1 MVDEHSFFTFQH
13 FLTIM
18 YKDYSKIIVWME
30 YIHVVNSSAL
40 KHTYFDFLYV
50 INQNKNGKKCVPDII
65 VPGKKNIWWSGQSAS
80 SNVFLPGT
88 IIITTSL
95 KILSLSLR
103 NSKTTPS
110 YLIEDPL
117 FGFRGRKERTR
128 GDNLC

>member
-1 MVDEHSFFTFQH
+1 
-13 FLTIM
+13 
-18 YKDYSKIIVWME
+18 ME

-65 VPGKKNIWWSGQSAS
+65 VPGKKTFDEADSPLF
-80 SNVFLPGT
+80 FLPGT
-88 IIITTSL
+88 IIITTS
-95 KILSLSLR
+95 SLSLR
-103 NSKTTPS
+103 NSKTTPG